1 MISSPCKK
9 CSKKDFPKD
18 ECAKNCQLLQSIQD
32 MQVTSGQNFGPCG
45 IDYTDEYSYNIPM
58 SYTSR
63 ATSIW
68 AM

>member
-1 MISSPCKK
+1 MISSPCRNCPKEK
-9 CSKKDFPKD
+9 LPKD
-18 ECAKNCQLLQSIQD
+18 ECAKNCQLLQSVQD
-32 MQVTSGQNFGPCG
+32 MQVATGHNFGPIG

-63 ATSIW
+63 ANSIW